1 MPNTCPGCASSN
13 PADFDDSNGSL
24 VCTNCGTVLNDSQ
37 IVSEISFGEKSSGAA
52 IVQGSYVA
60 EGQTHVG
67 GGGKFRSG
75 TSLESR
81 EQAIGAGESFRLCL
95 IDFHPS
101 LFFIRS
107 YAFLFRGV
115 GFSVFSY
122 YRDFCHTFL
131 ASLYALFMFSHSYWL
146 ISTPPLLPL
155 YFWVYSFEKK
165 PNTNDLFRSTK
176 DRSASTCIELP

>member
-95 IDFHPS
+95 IDFHLS

-107 YAFLFRGV
+107 YAFYSV
-115 GFSVFSY
+115 VWGFPCFPIIV
-122 YRDFCHTFL
+122 TFVTPFWL
-131 ASLYALFMFSHSYWL
+131 RFMHF
-146 ISTPPLLPL
+146 L
-155 YFWVYSFEKK
+155 YFRILIGSFQPLRYSRCTSGCTRSKK